1 MARIPTATYRLQL
14 HAKFGFNAASQIA
27 DYLHQ
32 LGVSH
37 VYCSPYLQAAPSSNH
52 GYDVV
57 DHHKVNEELGG
68 SEAHDKFCKRLGEC
82 KLGQVLDIVPN
93 HMAISGRR
101 NRLWWDVLENGP
113 SSRYASYFDID
124 WNVPDET
131 IRNKTLVPILGDHYG
146 RVLSRHEIK
155 VERNGAEFV
164 IKYFENELP
173 AAPKSLPFILSEAAV
188 KSGSDYLAFLSHS
201 LDLLPRPTA
210 TDQVSLT
217 QRHRDKEL
225 IRVLL
230 ARLFQEVP
238 FIAEAVDAG
247 LRELNGN
254 VDRLDQFLERQNFR
268 LAFWR
273 AAEQDLAYRRFFDVN
288 TLVGLH
294 MESPH
299 VFSDTHAVILNW
311 LREGVLDGIR
321 VDHPD
326 GLRDPREYFERL
338 RKEAPDVWILGEKI
352 LEPGEK
358 LRRDWP
364 INGTTGYD
372 YLNEVSGLFVD
383 RTKETELNRIY
394 EQFTG
399 ASTDY
404 AAVCRDKKHR
414 VLRDLLGSDVN
425 RLTTLL
431 FDICK
436 MHRNQRDYT
445 RHDVIRAL
453 REVVSC
459 FPVYRTYVVP
469 ERNEITADDERY
481 INEAIETAK
490 QNRPEIEADLFNF
503 MRDILLLRVR
513 GTSEAEFVMRFQQ
526 FTGPA
531 MAKGVEDTVFYN
543 YNRLVSLNEVGGD
556 PGRFGITPEEFHEYG
571 AETQDSFPTT
581 MLASSTHDTKRSEDV
596 RARINLLSE
605 MPEQWEAALKRW
617 SEINSSL
624 KTDGAPDPNTEYF
637 LYQTLVGAWP
647 IDTERLLPYVEK
659 ATREAKSQTNWLSP
673 NKAFEE
679 GTKQFIEGLYQNDAF
694 QEDLQNFVQVLIE
707 PGRINSL
714 SQLLLKL
721 TSPGIPDTYQ
731 GCELW
736 DLSLVDPDNRRPV
749 DYEKRR
755 QLLRELPKLNAQQ
768 VWDRCD
774 EGLPKL
780 WATYHALHLRREHPD
795 YFGPEAN
802 YTPIFAEGS
811 KAEHLIG
818 YGRGEKVIALTPRL
832 VMKLA
837 DNWEDTTV
845 IIPVG
850 HWRNCL
856 TDSVVNSGKQRLTE
870 VFGDFPVAL
879 LVRE

>member
-14 HAKFGFNAASQIA
+14 HANFGFDAASQIA
-27 DYLHQ
+27 DYLHH
-32 LGVSH
+32 LGISH
-37 VYCSPYLQAAPSSNH
+37 VYCSPYLQAAPGSNH

-68 SEAHDKFCKRLGEC
+68 SEAYDKFCKHLGEC
-82 KLGQVLDIVPN
+82 DLGQVLDIVPN

-113 SSRYASYFDID
+113 SSRYAPYFDID

-131 IRNKTLVPILGDHYG
+131 IRNKTLAPILGDHYG
-146 RVLSRHEIK
+146 RVLSRHEIE
-155 VERNGAEFV
+155 VERKGGEFV
-164 IKYFENELP
+164 IKYFENEFP
-173 AAPKSLPFILSEAAV
+173 AAPKSLPLILAEAAA

-201 LDLLPRPTA
+201 LDLLPRPTD
-210 TDQVSLT
+210 TDQVRLT

-230 ARLFQEVP
+230 GRLFNEVP
-238 FIAEAVDAG
+238 FIADAVDAV
-247 LRELNGN
+247 LKELNGN
-254 VDRLDQFLERQNFR
+254 IDRLDHFLERQNFR

-273 AAEQDLAYRRFFDVN
+273 AAEQDLVYRRFFDVN

-294 MESPH
+294 MESPQ
-299 VFSDTHAVILNW
+299 VFADTHAVILNW
-311 LREGVLDGIR
+311 LHEGVLDGIR

-338 RKEAPDVWILGEKI
+338 RKASPDVWILGEKI

-358 LRRDWP
+358 LRREWP

-372 YLNEVSGLFVD
+372 YLNEVSALFVD
-383 RTKETELNRIY
+383 STKEAELNRIY

-404 AAVCRDKKHR
+404 VAVCRDKKHR

-431 FDICK
+431 LDICK
-436 MHRNQRDYT
+436 VHRNQRDFT
-445 RHDVIRAL
+445 RHDVIRAI
-453 REVVSC
+453 RELVAC

-469 ERNEITADDERY
+469 ERNEIIADDEHY
-481 INEAIETAK
+481 VNEAIEAAK
-490 QNRPEIEADLFNF
+490 GHRPEIDADLFDF

-513 GTSEAEFVMRFQQ
+513 GSSETEFVMRFQQ

-543 YNRLVSLNEVGGD
+543 YNRLISLNEVGGD
-556 PGRFGITPEEFHEYG
+556 PGRFGISLEGFHKYC
-571 AETQDSFPTT
+571 AETQSSFPTT
-581 MLASSTHDTKRSEDV
+581 MLGSSTHDTKRSEDV
-596 RARINLLSE
+596 RARLNLLSE
-605 MPEQWEAALKRW
+605 IPDQWEGVLKRW
-617 SEINSSL
+617 GEMNAGL
-624 KTDGAPDPNTEYF
+624 KMNEAPDPNTEYF
-637 LYQTLVGAWP
+637 LYQTLIGAWP
-647 IDTERLLPYVEK
+647 IDIERLLPYMEK

-679 GTKQFIEGLYQNDAF
+679 GTKGFIESLYKSGRF
-694 QEDLQNFVQVLIE
+694 GRDLEAFVQPLIE

-749 DYEKRR
+749 DYGKRR
-755 QLLRELPKLNAQQ
+755 QLLRELPSLSAQQ
-768 VWDRCD
+768 VWDRCN

-780 WATYHALHLRREHPD
+780 WTTYHTLQLRRKHPEC
-795 YFGPEAN
+795 FGPEAD
-802 YTPIFAEGS
+802 YVPIFAEGS
-811 KAEHLIG
+811 KAEHLVG
-818 YGRGEKVIALTPRL
+818 YRRGKAVMVLVPRL

-837 DNWEDTTV
+837 GNWDDTTV
-845 IIPVG
+845 MVPVG
-850 HWRNCL
+850 IWRNQL
-856 TDSVVNSGKQRLTE
+856 TNLVVSGGKQRLQDI
-870 VFGDFPVAL
+870 FDRFPVAL
-879 LVRE
+879 LTRE